1 MSDSVTSLIPLAHI
15 SEDRTRQQ
23 TILEHLQGT
32 AELATKDLQSHLA
45 DRPKPD

>member
-32 AELATKDLQSHLA
+32 AELAERFAEPFGGSAQA
-45 DRPKPD
+45 D